1 MTEKAN
7 QQRQP
12 ISVFAILHV
21 SNCRVAIGQ
30 FLRSL
35 CKENIN
41 VYIDSLTE
49 LENGSRPDFL
59 ESVLLC
65 RRLCNGHIDYH
76 IASAGVNTLL
86 PKGSLPFK
94 TTGQHS
100 ASQG

>member
-21 SNCRVAIGQ
+21 SNCSVAIGQ

-41 VYIDSLTE
+41 VYLDSLTE
-49 LENGSRPDFL
+49 LENGSRPDFFGIRTPL
-59 ESVLLC
+59 S
-65 RRLCNGHIDYH
+65 
-76 IASAGVNTLL
+76 
-86 PKGSLPFK
+86 PSLQR
-94 TTGQHS
+94 TY
-100 ASQG
+100 